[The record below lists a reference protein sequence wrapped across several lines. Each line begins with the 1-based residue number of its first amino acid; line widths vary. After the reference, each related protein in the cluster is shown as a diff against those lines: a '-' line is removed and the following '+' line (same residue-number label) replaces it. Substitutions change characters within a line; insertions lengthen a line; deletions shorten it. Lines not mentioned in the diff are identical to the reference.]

1 MENKDYAVALA
12 LKKLEFIRRIVDE
25 TSLDT
30 LDSWYDM
37 YEEARYVASLNSDEP
52 ELKEFQTNYEASIG
66 HWSSFVP
73 YFGML

>member
-1 MENKDYAVALA
+1 MDNKDYALALA
-12 LKKLEFIRRIVDE
+12 LKKQEFIRRIMDE

-52 ELKEFQTNYEASIG
+52 ELKEFRTNYEASLG
-66 HWSSFVP
+66 HWSRQKEIEA
-73 YFGML
+73 L

>member
-1 MENKDYAVALA
+1 MENKDYALALA
-12 LKKLEFIRRIVDE
+12 LKKQEYIRRIMDE

-52 ELKEFQTNYEASIG
+52 ELKEFRTNYEASFG
-66 HWSSFVP
+66 HWSRQKEIEA
-73 YFGML
+73 L

>member
-1 MENKDYAVALA
+1 MENKDYALALA

-66 HWSSFVP
+66 HWSRQKETE
-73 YFGML
+73 GL

>member
-1 MENKDYAVALA
+1 MENKDYTLALA
-12 LKKLEFIRRIVDE
+12 LKKQEFIRRIVDE

-52 ELKEFQTNYEASIG
+52 ELKEFQANYEASIG
-66 HWSSFVP
+66 HWSRRKEID
-73 YFGML
+73 GR

>member
-1 MENKDYAVALA
+1 MKQRGYDTDEICKIMGLP
-12 LKKLEFIRRIVDE
+12 RVDE

-66 HWSSFVP
+66 HWSRQKEIE
-73 YFGML
+73 GL